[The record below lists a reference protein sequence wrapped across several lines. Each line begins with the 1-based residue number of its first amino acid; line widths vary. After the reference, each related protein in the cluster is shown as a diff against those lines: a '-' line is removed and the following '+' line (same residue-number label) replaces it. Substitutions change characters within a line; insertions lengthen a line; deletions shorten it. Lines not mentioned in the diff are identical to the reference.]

1 MSYLE
6 LYILISVFFNSWV
19 ACLSMGSLTLY
30 RTIPMAPVKKKV
42 TWYLSKMSCEK
53 AVGVGSL
60 LCGKDKN

>member
-6 LYILISVFFNSWV
+6 LYILIPVFFNSWV
-19 ACLSMGSLTLY
+19 VCLSMRPLTLL

-42 TWYLSKMSCEK
+42 PWYLSKMSCEK
-53 AVGVGSL
+53 AVGVGLL